1 MNKFVIET
9 RNLCKTYQNT
19 PAVTNINLQ
28 IESGEFISI
37 LGPSGSG
44 KTTLLRMLAGLEE
57 SDSGQI
63 LLADNDIT
71 NIAPYK
77 RPINMVFQN
86 YALFPHMNVFENIAF
101 GLKIKRKLSQ
111 NKIKD
116 VVYHALNLVKLSGY
130 DNRYPHQLSGG
141 QQQRVAIARAIVNE
155 PLVLLLDEPLSA
167 LDQQIRDEMK
177 DELIYLQKQLN
188 MTFIMVT
195 HDQNDA
201 LSLSK
206 RIAIINN
213 GILEQ
218 FASASQ
224 IYDQPE
230 TKFIAKFI
238 GNTNLLTGQI
248 IGNSANELL
257 VEINTGIQLVINQSS
272 LTNSL
277 ITLSIRLEK
286 VRLNL
291 KKISNSKNQFPAT
304 IIRSQYQGGYTV
316 YSLKIN
322 ESTLIKAIDTSSVN
336 YQIDSQ
342 IWLSINPA
350 DIIVF
355 ED

>member
-9 RNLCKTYQNT
+9 RNLCKKYQNT

-86 YALFPHMNVFENIAF
+86 YALFPHMNVFDNIAF
-101 GLKIKRKLSQ
+101 GLKIKRELTQS
-111 NKIKD
+111 KIKD
-116 VVYHALNLVKLSGY
+116 VVLNALNLVKLSGY

-224 IYDQPE
+224 IYDKPE

-248 IGNSANELL
+248 IEKSANELI
-257 VEINTGIQLVINQSS
+257 VEVNTGIKLVVNQSNFKS
-272 LTNSL
+272 QL
-277 ITLSIRLEK
+277 ISLSIRLEK
-286 VRLNL
+286 VTLNL
-291 KKISNSKNQFPAT
+291 KQIADSKNQFPAT

-316 YSLKIN
+316 YSLKLN
-322 ESTLIKAIDTSSVN
+322 ESTIIKAIDTSSAN

-342 IWLSINPA
+342 IWLSINPT